1 MSEAQG
7 INKQGE
13 RFENQMSTKEWISRS
28 FHSHENEKQT
38 TLPASNTS
46 NTVDENQS
54 KSEVNNGG
62 KKQIAKEHSNDSILT
77 SPAGSGGEQ
86 SPANNQQSGQHT
98 RQKQASSTCDPADQ
112 QQLVEN
118 TGGKQRTTE
127 EYELGGEQ
135 LKSLANNQ
143 QSGEHFHQIHATK
156 IITTNAQVGEM
167 KEWRTEDNNNATGDN
182 ALAIVEIPLAV
193 EEALPWSESPNEVL
207 HNILTHNVQEDV
219 EVCGLLEAAE
229 KDNITDQHEEQIHK
243 DADLSPRVIQNLK
256 YARKGKTQ
264 RNGEVPQPIRLQPN
278 RGGGS

>member
-1 MSEAQG
+1 MSESQG

-28 FHSHENEKQT
+28 FHSSGKEKQA
-38 TLPASNTS
+38 TLPASSIS
-46 NTVDENQS
+46 NTVDENPR

-62 KKQIAKEHSNDSILT
+62 KKQTAKEHSNDSILT
-77 SPAGSGGEQ
+77 SPADSGGEQ

-98 RQKQASSTCDPADQ
+98 RQKQASR
-112 QQLVEN
+112 
-118 TGGKQRTTE
+118 GKQRTTG

-135 LKSLANNQ
+135 LKSLENNQ

-182 ALAIVEIPLAV
+182 TLAIVEIPLPI
-193 EEALPWSESPNEVL
+193 EEALAWSESPNEVL

-229 KDNITDQHEEQIHK
+229 EDNITDQHEEQIHR
-243 DADLSPRVIQNLK
+243 DVDLSPRVIKNHK
-256 YARKGKTQ
+256 YARKGKKQ
-264 RNGEVPQPIRLQPN
+264 GNGEVPQPIRLQPREEKGLN
-278 RGGGS
+278 Q